1 MTCDG
6 RTAITGGHRGFV
18 RKSDIWFVLNGEKR
32 GLFLTLIGI
41 VV

>member
-1 MTCDG
+1 MVEEELPGVTV
-6 RTAITGGHRGFV
+6 GFV
-18 RKSDIWFVLNGEKR
+18 RKSDIWFVLKGEKR